1 MLVPL
6 TLSQIAPAFA
16 QAVPSRI
23 TLAQAEEAAIRN
35 HPRLASADLNA
46 RAAKERVREARAAF
60 YPTLSANVTG
70 VGAEHGSAV
79 EAGALTTSSLYS
91 RAAGGVFLNQIVTDF
106 GRTSSLARQ
115 ASQLAAARS
124 ANADATLAEVLLEV
138 RLAYSQALGADSVL
152 RVARENVEYRRT
164 QLRQVD
170 QLAQSSLRSTL
181 DVSFAQVNLSDA
193 QLTLVRAENDALAGR
208 ARLAAAMGIEAAA
221 TFDLV
226 DQSLPPAP
234 PSDAETLVRKAIRER
249 PELAALRFDSD
260 AALSLAR
267 AEKRLS
273 APSVNLLAT
282 AGGAP
287 VIDGPLRPTYAAAGV
302 NVNIPIFNGGLFAA
316 RRSEAELRAS
326 AAQRDVDDLVLSVAR
341 DVRLAWL
348 EANDAWGRLDLTARM
363 VDQANQ
369 SVRLAQARYDLG
381 LGAIVELN
389 QAQLTQTSAQIN
401 AAAAKYDYIA
411 RVAELDFVTGNRTR
425 STQ

>member
-1 MLVPL
+1 MLVLL
-6 TLSQIAPAFA
+6 TISQTTPAFA
-16 QAVPSRI
+16 QSAPSRI

-35 HPRLASADLNA
+35 HPRLASANLNA
-46 RAAKERVREARAAF
+46 RAATERIREARSAF

-91 RAAGGVFLNQIVTDF
+91 RAAGGVVLNQMVTDF
-106 GRTSSLARQ
+106 GRTSSLTRQ

-124 ANADATLAEVLLEV
+124 ANADTTLAEVMLEV

-193 QLTLVRAENDALAGR
+193 QLALVRAENDALAGR
-208 ARLAAAMGIEAAA
+208 ARLAAAMGIETAA

-226 DQSLPPAP
+226 DQPLPPAP
-234 PSDAETLVRKAIRER
+234 PPDAEALVRTAIKDR
-249 PELAALRFDSD
+249 PELAALRFDYD
-260 AALSLAR
+260 AALSLAQ

-273 APSVNLLAT
+273 APSVNLLAA

-287 VIDGPLRPTYAAAGV
+287 VVDGPLRPTYAAAGV
-302 NVNIPIFNGGLFAA
+302 NVSIPIFNGGLFAA

-348 EANDAWGRLDLTARM
+348 EANDAWRRLDLTARM

-389 QAQLTQTSAQIN
+389 QAQLSQTSAQIN
-401 AAAAKYDYIA
+401 AAAAKYGYIA
-411 RVAELDFVTGNRTR
+411 RVAALDFVTGNRTR
-425 STQ
+425 SIP

>member
-6 TLSQIAPAFA
+6 TLAQTTPAFA
-16 QAVPSRI
+16 QAAPSRI
-23 TLAQAEEAAIRN
+23 TLADAEEAAIRN
-35 HPRLASADLNA
+35 HPRLASGELNA
-46 RAAKERVREARAAF
+46 RAAKERVREARSAF
-60 YPTLSANVTG
+60 YPTLAANVTG

-91 RAAGGVFLNQIVTDF
+91 RAAGGIVLNQMVTDF
-106 GRTSSLARQ
+106 GRTASLTRQ
-115 ASQLAAARS
+115 ASQLAAART
-124 ANADATLAEVLLEV
+124 ANADATLAEVILEV
-138 RLAYSQALGADSVL
+138 RVAYSQALGADSVL

-208 ARLAAAMGIEAAA
+208 ARLAAAMGIETAV

-226 DQSLPPAP
+226 DEPLPAAP
-234 PSDAETLVRKAIRER
+234 PPDAESLVRTAIRER

-260 AALSLAR
+260 AAISLAK

-287 VIDGPLRPTYAAAGV
+287 VMDGPLPSTYAAAGV

-326 AAQRDVDDLVLSVAR
+326 AAQRDVDDLVLRVAR

-389 QAQLTQTSAQIN
+389 QAQLSQTSAQIN

-411 RVAELDFVTGNRTR
+411 RRAELDFVTGNRTR
-425 STQ
+425 RTQ